1 MNEVRVRELTAADG
15 AVLDTVFAGLSL
27 QSRYLRFH
35 GAVPRLS
42 PAARRQLTALD
53 GHHHVAFGAFA
64 GRSQEPVGLVRIIA
78 TGDGRAEVAVEV
90 VDAWHGRGVGTCLLR
105 RAKERAAELG
115 YRRLVAEVLAEN
127 RAVQALLRGVFPG
140 AVASR
145 YGVEITMSLPVDD
158 DIELEMSDL
167 LADLVA

>member
-15 AVLDTVFAGLSL
+15 AVLDAVFAGLSL

-42 PAARRQLTALD
+42 AAARRQLTALD
-53 GHHHVAFGAFA
+53 GRHHVAFGAFA
-64 GRSQEPVGLVRIIA
+64 DRNHEPVGLVRIIA

-90 VDAWHGRGVGTCLLR
+90 VDAWQGRGVGTCLVR

-140 AVASR
+140 ATASR
-145 YGVEITMSLPVDD
+145 YGVDITMSLPIGD
-158 DIELEMSDL
+158 DIEFEMSDL